1 VQDASLITLPQP
13 SGFWLHDGLGGQPSR
28 WAMIQP
34 PTDPPEPNANEP
46 NADRPPGKSAESAIP
61 SGSPLGSEGRQKSTL
76 TRLVIR
82 LLRSLI
88 QLLEWMVALLEAE
101 PQPGEPANPILRGAQ
116 QATAV
121 ADPVAQRTWTGW
133 QTQAIPKIRA
143 ILPLALNDRLSD
155 RTLTGLLAGTLVLL
169 FVVLPNFAPRG
180 TEEIQISEV
189 PSILEQEAEETPVTP
204 PPPPPPDAEIAIAEP
219 PPKTATSD
227 LEPEPEPTPAT
238 EDTPD
243 RPSPS
248 PSPSP
253 SPLRPSPTP
262 SPTPS
267 PAPKLALTPEQTLI
281 ASIQE
286 RISLVSDRYTNG
298 LILTVRA
305 NFRQSILTVRL
316 GDEWYGLSTAQQDD
330 LANDLLRQSTR
341 LDFSKLELTDSVGN
355 RLARNPVVGNQ
366 MIILRREKP
375 PGFSIEIVG

>member
-1 VQDASLITLPQP
+1 MT
-13 SGFWLHDGLGGQPSR
+13 
-28 WAMIQP
+28 QP
-34 PTDPPEPNANEP
+34 PTDPSEPNVNES
-46 NADRPPGKSAESAIP
+46 NADHGGTSAEIP
-61 SGSPLGSEGRQKSTL
+61 IPKGVEGRQKSTL
-76 TRLVIR
+76 TRLTIR

-88 QLLEWMVALLEAE
+88 QLLEWMVAVLEAD
-101 PQPGEPANPILRGAQ
+101 PQPGESANPIVRGAQ
-116 QATAV
+116 RATAAV
-121 ADPVAQRTWTGW
+121 APVAQRAWTEW

-143 ILPLALNDRLSD
+143 ALPLALSDRLSD
-155 RTLTGLLAGTLVLL
+155 RTLTSLLTGTLVLL

-180 TEEIQISEV
+180 AETEDIQVSEV
-189 PSILEQEAEETPVTP
+189 PIMLEQPEVEAPVTP
-204 PPPPPPDAEIAIAEP
+204 SPPPPDAEIAIAEP
-219 PPKTATSD
+219 PPASASPDSD
-227 LEPEPEPTPAT
+227 TQETEPADEAETDLPPL
-238 EDTPD
+238 
-243 RPSPS
+243 SPS
-248 PSPSP
+248 PSPP
-253 SPLRPSPTP
+253 SSSRRSSPTP
-262 SPTPS
+262 SPT

-316 GDEWYGLSTAQQDD
+316 GDEWYGLSPAQQDD

-355 RLARNPVVGNQ
+355 RLARDPVVGNQ